1 LADIDAEPRTSK
13 AVKGVVVPIPT
24 LPELIIR
31 FAAGVIVRFPEELE
45 RLEAPPIDNLLVG
58 FVVPIPTLPLF
69 PIYKAEV
76 NPVSPP
82 GLVWKLRELLFKRLN
97 VFAPAFPVGTARDR
111 FPEIVAV
118 GVPLAILIKPNLADE
133 VPVPPSKK
141 SIVVL
146 PGYNAP

>member
-1 LADIDAEPRTSK
+1 MD
-13 AVKGVVVPIPT
+13 
-24 LPELIIR
+24 
-31 FAAGVIVRFPEELE
+31 
-45 RLEAPPIDNLLVG
+45 VG
-58 FVVPIPTLPLF
+58 AVVPIPTLPLF

-97 VFAPAFPVGTARDR
+97 VFAPALPSGTVNDR

-118 GVPLAILIKPNLADE
+118 GVPLAILIKPNFADE

-141 SIVVL
+141 SIVEF